1 MSTTVNAYNSAA
13 SAGVLQ
19 SAGTLSSSTAPRAKA
34 DAEIIAQV
42 MTAEIKPSNINEVRQ
57 PRNLLQQGQHNVW
70 HLVRLRQHRR
80 CSLLHDL
87 TLGEFRCFSSKV
99 CIHNR

>member
-19 SAGTLSSSTAPRAKA
+19 SAGTLSSSTAPRVKA

-42 MTAEIKPSNINEVRQ
+42 MTAEIKPSNINEVSQ
-57 PRNLLQQGQHNVW
+57 PTREAVAKAAADLQQFVQSVFFQTSHGR
-70 HLVRLRQHRR
+70 HLCSRRLIYSDKKSH
-80 CSLLHDL
+80 H
-87 TLGEFRCFSSKV
+87 
-99 CIHNR
+99 